1 MLCCIKL
8 GTFLSIDSICFHYP
22 ILEKC
27 NGKFASRSINF
38 NMIVETTFYALG
50 LHFYVERKFK
60 TIYFGHFSPASKRKS
75 NSANYFNRLLLLRGK
90 SPTHCASHLSSICG
104 PWIFICLNW
113 FQDAFLSHKG
123 DLQENRRLYNRI
135 DRGTL

>member
-1 MLCCIKL
+1 MKNM
-8 GTFLSIDSICFHYP
+8 FLSDNGLSVQKLLLHVVFNYEHFYRLIPFVFIIQFWRNAM
-22 ILEKC
+22 C
-27 NGKFASRSINF
+27 NGNMSINF

-90 SPTHCASHLSSICG
+90 SHTHTVHRISPASVVPGYL
-104 PWIFICLNW
+104 FV
-113 FQDAFLSHKG
+113 
-123 DLQENRRLYNRI
+123 
-135 DRGTL
+135 